1 MIKLQSE
8 RSNKAMS
15 ESPKFPLGIK
25 NRRREPDQWD
35 KTIVAFSP
43 YDLKDLCVSQEAGL
57 PEAQRVE
64 RETFKIRLASDD
76 ERVNSASLLVQKM
89 YATRGYPANPLK
101 RGAMRFGLM
110 AYQNEKVVGTV
121 TLNLDSE
128 EGLLGDQLYKEEID
142 AMRREGKKICEL
154 TKLAIDR
161 SAQSKYVFAG
171 LLHIAYIYSGM
182 IYKYTDLVLEVV
194 PRHVDYYV
202 RMLGCE
208 PFGPEQLNPRVN
220 APVRM
225 LRLNGDYVADMIRRY
240 GGQGKKAD
248 TRTLYAYFFSQEEA
262 EGIMGRL
269 LRGE

>member
-1 MIKLQSE
+1 MLK
-8 RSNKAMS
+8 RFGAMS
-15 ESPKFPLGIK
+15 EKVGDKLLFPFGAG
-25 NRRREPDQWD
+25 RRKEVDDWD
-35 KTIVAFSP
+35 KTIIAFSP
-43 YDLKDLCVSQEAGL
+43 FVLKDLCVSQDADL
-57 PEAQRVE
+57 PEASE
-64 RETFKIRLASDD
+64 IEHESYKIRLASDD
-76 ERVNSASLLVQKM
+76 DRANSASLLVQKM

-110 AYQNEKVVGTV
+110 AYQNERIVGTV

-128 EGLLGDQLYKEEID
+128 EGLLGDQLYKQEID
-142 AMRREGKKICEL
+142 LMRREGKKICEL

-161 SAQSKYVFAG
+161 GTASKHVFAG

-194 PRHVDYYV
+194 PRHVDYYIKV
-202 RMLGCE
+202 LGCE
-208 PFGPEQLNPRVN
+208 PFGPERLNPRVN

-225 LRLNGDYVADMIRRY
+225 LRLSGAYVQDMINRY
-240 GGQGKKAD
+240 GGKGKSAD
-248 TRTLYAYFFSQEEA
+248 TRTLYAYFFSQDEA